1 MTFPVIAETTFN
13 LAKKGD
19 EECTLEILKSFSG
32 YIDWCASDK
41 TRKENLLE
49 DIRQESFLALLIA
62 INDSKTIEE
71 FKVFANLLINSA
83 ISRVILDDRSL
94 GTGSADEVIRIDEP
108 ILEESVMDVKNV
120 DVNELEELVD
130 NKEEETVEAQEKE
143 PVNEEVTKE
152 DNLVEDE
159 SVIDFAQ
166 IAEQKGL
173 KINKEKKLILDMEK
187 FKPTRTAIDA
197 CEAINELARTF
208 NPCQIM
214 YTNGTISCIDE
225 AEVRIGGSYSTMLLT
240 LRRSN
245 DPRSERYNTISI
257 PVDHETSEM
266 KELVLERKRTKIGY
280 TGVLHNIRQLKN
292 GAPADGDWGAM

>member
-1 MTFPVIAETTFN
+1 
-13 LAKKGD
+13 
-19 EECTLEILKSFSG
+19 
-32 YIDWCASDK
+32 
-41 TRKENLLE
+41 
-49 DIRQESFLALLIA
+49 
-62 INDSKTIEE
+62 
-71 FKVFANLLINSA
+71 
-83 ISRVILDDRSL
+83 
-94 GTGSADEVIRIDEP
+94 
-108 ILEESVMDVKNV
+108 MDVKNI
-120 DVNELEELVD
+120 DVNELEELCD
-130 NKEEETVEAQEKE
+130 KKEEETVEVTEEAQEKE
-143 PVNEEVTKE
+143 EAVKEE
-152 DNLVEDE
+152 NHVEDD
-159 SVIDFAQ
+159 SVINFAQ

-173 KINKEKKLILDMEK
+173 KVEKQKLILDMEK

-214 YTNGTISCIDE
+214 YTNGTISYIDE

-240 LRRSN
+240 LRRGN

-292 GAPADGDWGAM
+292 GAPADGDW

>member
-1 MTFPVIAETTFN
+1 MTFPVVNETTFN

-32 YIDWCASDK
+32 YIDWCARDK

-94 GTGSADEVIRIDEP
+94 GTGLADEVIRIDEP
-108 ILEESVMDVKNV
+108 ILEENVMDVKSI
-120 DVNELEELVD
+120 DANELEELVD
-130 NKEEETVEAQEKE
+130 KKEEETVEAPEEVQEKE
-143 PVNEEVTKE
+143 EVVKEE
-152 DNLVEDE
+152 NHVEDD

-214 YTNGTISCIDE
+214 YTNGTISYIDE

-240 LRRSN
+240 LRRGN

-266 KELVLERKRTKIGY
+266 KELVLERKCTKIGY
-280 TGVLHNIRQLKN
+280 TGVLHNIHQLKN

>member
-1 MTFPVIAETTFN
+1 MTFPIINETIFN

-41 TRKENLLE
+41 TRKESLLE

-62 INDSKTIEE
+62 INDAKTIEE

-94 GTGSADEVIRIDEP
+94 GTGSADEVIRVDEQ
-108 ILEESVMDVKNV
+108 ILEENMDVKT
-120 DVNELEELVD
+120 NETTVEETEIGE
-130 NKEEETVEAQEKE
+130 EEETVEVTEEATEEAQEKE
-143 PVNEEVTKE
+143 PVKEEPIIEEKVV
-152 DNLVEDE
+152 N
-159 SVIDFAQ
+159 FAQ

-173 KINKEKKLILDMEK
+173 KVEKQKLILDMEK

-214 YTNGTISCIDE
+214 YTNGTISYIDE

-240 LRRSN
+240 LRRGN

-257 PVDHETSEM
+257 PVDHESSEM

>member
-94 GTGSADEVIRIDEP
+94 GTGSADEVIRVDEP
-108 ILEESVMDVKNV
+108 ILEENIMDVKNI
-120 DVNELEELVD
+120 DVNELEELCD
-130 NKEEETVEAQEKE
+130 KKEEETVEVTEEAQEKE
-143 PVNEEVTKE
+143 EAVKEE
-152 DNLVEDE
+152 NHVEDD
-159 SVIDFAQ
+159 SVINFAQ

-173 KINKEKKLILDMEK
+173 KVEKQKLILDMEK

-214 YTNGTISCIDE
+214 YTNGTISYIDE

-240 LRRSN
+240 LRRGN

>member
-1 MTFPVIAETTFN
+1 MTFPVVNETTFN

-32 YIDWCASDK
+32 YINWCASDK

-83 ISRVILDDRSL
+83 ISRVILDDRRL

-108 ILEESVMDVKNV
+108 ILEENIMDVKNV
-120 DVNELEELVD
+120 D
-130 NKEEETVEAQEKE
+130 
-143 PVNEEVTKE
+143 VNEEVTKE

-266 KELVLERKRTKIGY
+266 KELVLERKLTKIGY